1 MYTTSICQRLSLDV
15 AYSATNA
22 LSAVAMG
29 QHAVLLLL
37 SACLAVIAVANSEDP
52 GELAVRLFVDPRVA
66 SQQQQHWSTVVGPV
80 AKSPHNPLLIEDRL
94 WDVRWDNTYITARYD
109 HATDKFRM
117 WYNGFVSC
125 TGYRQSANKPST
137 HNACAHPTWHQKFGS
152 RGLIPW
158 NSTVGRPWSALMY
171 AESPGTSG
179 TNFSKYSG
187 GIAYPW
193 NGTSGCPDKSL
204 PSNDPAMSACNAAV
218 SPTNILLMGEA
229 ASGTGVM
236 YDAHEVNE
244 SRRYKAIGSLWNY
257 ENCGRRP
264 VNPVHGTTWPP
275 CHCLGVNYSPDGVH
289 FDGLLADESKLSP
302 GDAPGM
308 DTVGQDDGALDLAI
322 WDEDLNGGEYWG
334 LVRVDAAGKN
344 HRRTGRWTSKD
355 FKTFTPAKQVFEGPN
370 DDYEVYTVQP
380 FRLPQWPKGQ
390 YLATAMFFA
399 QDEPEGWVRCEL
411 IQTLDFGQNWTRI
424 APNQQFIPLGA
435 PGQFDSH
442 TLYTA
447 WSGEQLP
454 LLDPGNKGQTMFFYA
469 GGDGPHT
476 GDRDD
481 SIGLARATTHAYA
494 GVQLK
499 MVVGGATST
508 NGAANITTQRF
519 VTNPIVNVSILM
531 QRARLNLK
539 ESSAVHPVLSML
551 VDGHVRVGLQ
561 LHELDEDI
569 DMFNLLE
576 GALDSTE
583 TSALL
588 RVDGPRWFVVP
599 EQAFDRLLTAKERGG
614 ETMCRIIVETA
625 GPTTLFALRGDV
637 VA

>member
-1 MYTTSICQRLSLDV
+1 MLR
-15 AYSATNA
+15 
-22 LSAVAMG
+22 
-29 QHAVLLLL
+29 HAVLVLLL
-37 SACLAVIAVANSEDP
+37 SCLALIAGASDREDAS
-52 GELAVRLFVDPRVA
+52 ELAIRLFVDPRVA
-66 SQQQQHWSTVVGPV
+66 SQHQPHWSPVVGPV

-109 HATDKFRM
+109 HATDRFRM

-125 TGYRQSANKPST
+125 TGYRQAADKPSQ
-137 HNACAHPTWHQKFGS
+137 HNTCAHPTWHKQFGS
-152 RGLIPW
+152 QGLTPW

-171 AESPGTSG
+171 AESPGTTG

-187 GIAYPW
+187 GIPYPW
-193 NGTSGCPDKSL
+193 NGTSGCPDGFRSDG
-204 PSNDPAMSACNAAV
+204 PTTNGCDASV

-236 YDAHEVNE
+236 YDTHEGNE

-257 ENCGRRP
+257 ENCGKRP

-275 CHCLGVNYSPDGVH
+275 CQCLGVNYSPDGIH
-289 FDGLLADESKLSP
+289 FDGMLADESKFSP
-302 GDAPGM
+302 RDAPGM

-322 WDEDLNGGEYWG
+322 WDNDLNGGEYWG

-355 FKTFTPAKQVFEGPN
+355 FKTFTPAQQVFEGPS

-399 QDEPEGWVRCEL
+399 QDEPEGWVKCEL

-454 LLDPGNKGQTMFFYA
+454 LLDPANKGATMFFYA

-494 GVQLK
+494 GLQMK
-499 MVVGGATST
+499 TTEGGTSPT
-508 NGAANITTQRF
+508 NGAANTMARRL
-519 VTNPIVNVSILM
+519 VTNPIVNVSTLM
-531 QRARLNLK
+531 QHARVSLAQPSLVQPPAL
-539 ESSAVHPVLSML
+539 SVLAS
-551 VDGHVRVGLQ
+551 VDGDLRVGLQ
-561 LHELDEDI
+561 THKLGEDI
-569 DMFNLLE
+569 EMFELFL
-576 GALDSTE
+576 GAPNSME
-583 TSALL
+583 ASAVS
-588 RVDGPRWFVVP
+588 RVGGPRWFVVP
-599 EQAFDRLLTAKERGG
+599 EQLISRLLTADKHGG
-614 ETMCRIIVETA
+614 GRMARVVVEAT
-625 GPTTLFALRGDV
+625 GPATLFALRGDA